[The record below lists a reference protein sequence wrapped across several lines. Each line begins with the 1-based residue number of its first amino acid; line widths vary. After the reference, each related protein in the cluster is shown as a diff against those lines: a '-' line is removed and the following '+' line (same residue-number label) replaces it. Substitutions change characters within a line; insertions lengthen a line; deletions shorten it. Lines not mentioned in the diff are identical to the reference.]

1 MIESIYRKDKDYY
14 PQVFLNECKYV
25 VKEKKISKFITGDIK
40 ISSDDSDRANSDDE
54 NSNEENWIHK
64 YFSRKY
70 FNFCFFQ
77 TLQVPSWNIRYF
89 S

>member
-1 MIESIYRKDKDYY
+1 MIDSIYRKDKDYY

-25 VKEKKISKFITGDIK
+25 VKEKKISKFITDDIK
-40 ISSDDSDRANSDDE
+40 ISSDDSDRANSVDE

-89 S
+89 F